1 MARDSITSSPGKEEE
16 CTTDTLLYHREYTPP
31 KWLGR
36 DRHTFWPW
44 KSRDI
49 EYSRANPDGSDDGAS
64 LNLRTISDRSRNS
77 RRTFRVAGAVVGILC
92 LGVYIFVTAPMLLSA
107 ALAHHQFTCGSTL
120 EEAKARGCTFDPMT
134 VQWLPP
140 QCSRAG
146 LDEFLVAHGSYAPWE
161 KRSESPYPDQ
171 IANESTWRYYTDET
185 QTVEY
190 VDGLHMAPLG
200 HYMYYTTRGEHLAHC
215 AFILVRGA
223 EARAAGERL
232 DLLSGDSVH
241 TRHCA
246 LFLWEYARQAPN
258 FDTVNTPGDVM
269 LGAC

>member
-1 MARDSITSSPGKEEE
+1 MARDSITLSKEDDG
-16 CTTDTLLYHREYTPP
+16 TTDTLLYRREYAPP
-31 KWLGR
+31 KWLA
-36 DRHTFWPW
+36 RHSSTFWPW
-44 KSRDI
+44 KNKEI
-49 EYSRANPDGSDDGAS
+49 EYSATSTNSSDDELS
-64 LNLRTISDRSRNS
+64 LDPRTPPNRSWRS
-77 RRTFRVAGAVVGILC
+77 QKTFRVAATVLSILC
-92 LGVYIFVTAPMLLSA
+92 LAAYVLATAPMLLSA
-107 ALAHHQFTCGSTL
+107 ALAHRRFTCGSTL
-120 EEAKARGCTFDPMT
+120 DEALARGCTFDPMT

-146 LDEFLVAHGSYAPWE
+146 LDEFLVAHGTHTPYR
-161 KRSESPYPDQ
+161 KRSESSYPDQ

-185 QTVEY
+185 QAVEY
-190 VDGLHMAPLG
+190 VDGLQAAPVG

-215 AFILVRGA
+215 TYILIRGA

-232 DLLSGDSVH
+232 DLLSGDLEH

-246 LFLWEYARQAPN
+246 LFLFEYARQDPH